1 MNETNSTPDSLLTL
15 PRDYLLSLAAWLVP
29 GIGHLFLKQ
38 WGRAAVFFVCV
49 GGLAVTGYALRG
61 HVYSPQGEDIFG
73 LLGYLAQ
80 IGAGGFYFLARLF
93 EPHGSDVA
101 RTAGDF
107 GTRFLAAAGLVN
119 FLCILD
125 VWEIAHHRKI

>member
-1 MNETNSTPDSLLTL
+1 LNETNSTPDSLTTL

-29 GIGHLFLKQ
+29 GSGHFLLKQ
-38 WGRAAVFFVCV
+38 WGRAAVFFFCV

-61 HVYSPQGEDIFG
+61 HLYSPQGEDIFG

-80 IGAGGFYFLARLF
+80 IGAGGFYFLARIL
-93 EPHGSDVA
+93 EPHGPDVA
-101 RTAGDF
+101 RSAGDF
-107 GTRFLAAAGLVN
+107 GTRFLAAAGLLN

-125 VWEIAHHRKI
+125 VWEIAHHRKS